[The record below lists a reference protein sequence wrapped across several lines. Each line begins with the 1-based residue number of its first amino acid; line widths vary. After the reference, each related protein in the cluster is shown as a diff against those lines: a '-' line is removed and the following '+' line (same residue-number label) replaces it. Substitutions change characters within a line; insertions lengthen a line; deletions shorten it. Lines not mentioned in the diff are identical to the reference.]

1 MPEHDRQTTTT
12 SNAPAPPT
20 DAQTEARGPAAMVLA
35 LQRTAGNAAVNA
47 LLRRRRRIQR
57 TPLIA
62 SDYAS
67 LDALKKHVKI
77 VMTPATTN
85 WGGLNEVPAHVEVSV
100 DDFPGVNELWMSTIG
115 NQELKDAAGV
125 DATEHPIEAG
135 ERRGAAVWK
144 DPRLVW
150 YQGAL
155 KGINMISFVKGADK
169 VTAGAIGRVTDAM
182 AAAVTHRAPRPGT
195 TAATQEAIPNMFLHV
210 FGQALITTI
219 WGRDAADFAGD
230 IHERDQPALIV
241 GGTFTR
247 KTELQ
252 AIDNYCDMV
261 NNIHGQ
267 AWGELASKS
276 LGVDGDTVWT
286 ADILTQ
292 YVNLLQALIT
302 GSFGWKTNYFQPT
315 HPEIVKLAATLNE
328 AVHGTK
334 PVMAP
339 GTPAAKP

>member
-1 MPEHDRQTTTT
+1 ML
-12 SNAPAPPT
+12 
-20 DAQTEARGPAAMVLA
+20 LA
-35 LQRTAGNAAVNA
+35 LQRSAGNQAVNA
-47 LLRRRRRIQR
+47 LLQRRRRRIQR

-67 LDALKKHVKI
+67 LTELRKHVNI
-77 VMTPATTN
+77 VQVPGYLN
-85 WGGLNEVPAHVEVSV
+85 YGGLNEVPAHVEVSV

-115 NQELKDAAGV
+115 NEELKDAAQV
-125 DATEHPIEAG
+125 DATEHPVDAG
-135 ERRGAAVWK
+135 ERRAAVVWK
-144 DPRLVW
+144 DPRVVW

-169 VTAGAIGRVTDAM
+169 VTTGAIGHVTDAM
-182 AAAVTHRAPRPGT
+182 AANVTHRALRPGST
-195 TAATQEAIPNMFLHV
+195 EATNEAIPNMFLHV
-210 FGQALITTI
+210 FGQAIITTI

-241 GGTFTR
+241 GGTFTK
-247 KTELQ
+247 KTEAQ

-267 AWGELASKS
+267 AWGEQLSKS

-286 ADILTQ
+286 PEILTQ
-292 YVNLLQALIT
+292 YVNMMQALIT

-315 HPEIVKLAATLNE
+315 HPELVKFAATLNE

-339 GTPAAKP
+339 GT